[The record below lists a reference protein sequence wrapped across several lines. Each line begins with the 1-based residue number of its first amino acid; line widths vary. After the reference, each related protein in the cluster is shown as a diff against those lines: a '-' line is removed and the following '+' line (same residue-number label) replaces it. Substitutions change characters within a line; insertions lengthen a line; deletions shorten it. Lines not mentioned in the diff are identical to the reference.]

1 MKNLILF
8 WFSFLFLNLVTAS
21 THSLPLH
28 DKWQFL
34 GRVSASKGV
43 DRDEIMVTAGE
54 GLFTSLQLKVK
65 RAPVEIY
72 KCTIVFGDG
81 SQQEI
86 ELRDNIRAG
95 GQSRV
100 IDLKGNHRVIRKV
113 VLWYSST
120 RPLNRQAI
128 VELWGR
134 H

>member
-1 MKNLILF
+1 MKNLLF
-8 WFSFLFLNLVTAS
+8 FSLSFLYLSFSSASNLPV
-21 THSLPLH
+21 PLH

-54 GLFTSLQLKVK
+54 GLFTFLQLKVK

-72 KCTIVFGDG
+72 KCTVVFGDG

-120 RPLNRQAI
+120 RPLKRQAI